1 MNTQILD
8 NFLQEVKTLPRM
20 FYNTVENFGQRPALK
35 YKVDGTYVTMTY
47 TEFAGIVEIMAN
59 GLLSLG
65 LKKGDRVCLMAHTS
79 AQWAWADFSI
89 LNSGGVTVTAYPT
102 LPADEVEYL
111 LGHSE
116 FRFMYVGNEEIL
128 LRIRSVVEKNPIVEK
143 IIVLDD
149 AFQNETNKIISINT
163 LKNLGKKYAGANPGF
178 YEKNWQSLEGSDP
191 SSIIYTS
198 GTTGSF
204 LKGSLLTHVDMIGS
218 LTRSLKHM
226 IIGGTNCTYED
237 TAFSLL
243 PLSHIWERNN
253 SYFAMIAVGGCIGF
267 AEKPTTLLQDIA
279 EIKPTWVLLVPRLW
293 DRIFNGLKGA
303 LTSTP
308 EAKANFD
315 WAMEV
320 GRKVLKHRTK
330 PNGAVDLTADPT
342 EGLDDDLKADFLKA
356 KASVFDVY
364 YNILGGRLKVAYSGG
379 GMLPPDLHEAFLSI
393 NFPLL
398 NGWGLTETAAGINH
412 GYPNATK
419 IGWLSKMVPG
429 VEAKLDDDGEILVK
443 GIGVITKYYKNPE
456 EDAISF
462 TPDGWFRTGDIGEFD
477 DEGFLRIVDRKKYII
492 VLDTGKNVAP
502 ARIESRFVNN
512 PVVEQIIVVGN
523 DRKYLTGIIVP
534 GYDYILYLM
543 RERGVSFD
551 ESKLVY
557 ENINGMNTCVQ
568 VGPDVANHPMVREL
582 VDIEIEKVNSGLDG
596 YERIKKYII
605 LPHKFT
611 ETNGML
617 TPTLKIK
624 NRVVFVKYAVEIQAM
639 YK

>member
-1 MNTQILD
+1 MSTKMLD
-8 NFLQEVKTLPRM
+8 DFLAQVKTLPRM
-20 FYNTVENFGQRPALK
+20 FHNTVDNFGDRTALK
-35 YKVDGTYVTMTY
+35 YKVNGVFVTMTY
-47 TEFAGIVEIMAN
+47 DEFAKTVETMAN
-59 GLLSLG
+59 GLLALG

-102 LPADEVEYL
+102 LPADDVEYL
-111 LGHSE
+111 LDHSE
-116 FRFMYVGNEEIL
+116 FKFMYIGNEEIL
-128 LRIRSVVEKNPIVEK
+128 SRIKPIVENNPKIDK
-143 IIVLDD
+143 IIILDED
-149 AFQNETNKIISINT
+149 FRSGNDKIIGLAA
-163 LKNLGKKYAGANPGF
+163 LKKLGQEFAAANPDV
-178 YEKNWQSLEGSDP
+178 YTSNWQSLKGNDP

-198 GTTGSF
+198 GTTGAF
-204 LKGSLLTHVDMIGS
+204 LKGSLLTHEDMVGS

-226 IIGGTNCTYED
+226 INGGTNCTFED

-267 AEKPTTLLQDIA
+267 AEKPTTLLQDIG

-293 DRIFNGLKGA
+293 DRIYNGLKGM

-308 EAKANFD
+308 EGKEAFD
-315 WAMEV
+315 WAIEV
-320 GRKVLKHRTK
+320 GKKVLKHRTG

-342 EGLDDDLKADFLKA
+342 AGLDEQLKADFLKA
-356 KASVFDVY
+356 KATIFDVY
-364 YNILGGRLKVAYSGG
+364 YNALGGSLRVAYSGG
-379 GMLPPDLHEAFLSI
+379 GMLPPDLHEAYLTI

-429 VEAKLDDDGEILVK
+429 VEAKLDEDGEVLVK
-443 GIGVITKYYKNPE
+443 GIGIISKYYKNPE
-456 EDAISF
+456 EDAVSF

-477 DEGFLRIVDRKKYII
+477 EEGFLRIVDRKKYII

-512 PVVEQIIVVGN
+512 PIVEQIIIVGN
-523 DRKYLTGIIVP
+523 DRKYLTAVVVP
-534 GYDYILYLM
+534 GYDYILHLM
-543 RERGVSFD
+543 RERGLAID
-551 ESKLVY
+551 DSKL
-557 ENINGMNTCVQ
+557 EFADINGMNTCIQ
-568 VGPDVANHPMVREL
+568 VGADVAQHPLVREL
-582 VDIEIEKVNSGLDG
+582 VDAEIEKVNSGLDD
-596 YERIKKYII
+596 YEKIKKYIV
-605 LPHKFT
+605 LPGKFT
-611 ETNGML
+611 EFNGML

-624 NRVVFVKYAVEIQAM
+624 NRVVLDKYAGEIEELYQ
-639 YK
+639 

>member
-1 MNTQILD
+1 MDTKMLD
-8 NFLQEVKTLPRM
+8 NFLEQVKTLPRM
-20 FYNTVENFGQRPALK
+20 FYNTVENFGARPALK
-35 YKVDGTYVTMTY
+35 YKVNGTYVTMTY
-47 TEFAGIVEIMAN
+47 NEFADIVEIMAN
-59 GLLSLG
+59 GLISSG
-65 LKKGDRVCLMAHTS
+65 LEKGDRVCLMAHTS

-102 LPADEVEYL
+102 LPADDVEYL
-111 LGHSE
+111 LNHSE
-116 FRFMYVGNEEIL
+116 FKFMYVGNEEIL
-128 LRIRSVVEKNPIVEK
+128 NRIKPVVENSPIVKK

-149 AFQNETNKIISINT
+149 AFQNENGKIISLNT
-163 LKNLGKKYAGANPGF
+163 LKNAGKKFAGANPGF
-178 YEKNWQSLEGSDP
+178 YTENWQSLKGSDP

-204 LKGSLLTHVDMIGS
+204 LKGSLLTHEDMIGS

-267 AEKPTTLLQDIA
+267 AEKPTTLLQDIG
-279 EIKPTWVLLVPRLW
+279 EIKPTWVLFVPRLW

-303 LTSTP
+303 LTSSPQGRETF
-308 EAKANFD
+308 E
-315 WAMEV
+315 WALEV
-320 GRKVLKHRTK
+320 GRKVLKHRTGT
-330 PNGAVDLTADPT
+330 NGAVDLTADPT
-342 EGLDDDLKADFLKA
+342 EGLDEELKADFLKA
-356 KASVFDVY
+356 KAAVFDVY
-364 YNILGGRLKVAYSGG
+364 YNALGGRLKVAYSGG

-429 VEAKLDDDGEILVK
+429 VEAKLDEDGEILVK
-443 GIGVITKYYKNPE
+443 GIGIITRYFKNPE
-456 EDAISF
+456 EDAVSF
-462 TPDGWFRTGDIGEFD
+462 TPEGWFRTGDIGEFD

-512 PVVEQIIVVGN
+512 PVVEQIIVIGN
-523 DRKYLTGIIVP
+523 DRKFLTAVVVP

-543 RERGVSFD
+543 RERGISIDDSQLEFAD
-551 ESKLVY
+551 
-557 ENINGMNTCVQ
+557 INGINTCVH
-568 VGPDVANHPMVREL
+568 VSKDVANHPLVREL
-582 VDIEIEKVNSGLDG
+582 VDAEIEKVNSDMDD
-596 YERIKKYII
+596 YEKIKKYII
-605 LPHKFT
+605 LPGKFT
-611 ETNGML
+611 EENGML

-624 NRVVFVKYAVEIQAM
+624 NRVVLEKYADEIEAM

>member
-1 MNTQILD
+1 MDTKMLD
-8 NFLQEVKTLPRM
+8 TFLEQVKTLPRM
-20 FYNTVENFGQRPALK
+20 FYNTVENFGDRPALK
-35 YKVDGTYVTMTY
+35 YKVNGTYVTMTY
-47 TEFAGIVEIMAN
+47 NEFADKVQAMAN
-59 GLLSLG
+59 GLLGLG
-65 LKKGDRVCLMAHTS
+65 LAKGDRVCLMAHTS
-79 AQWAWADFSI
+79 AQWARADFSI

-102 LPADEVEYL
+102 LPADDVEYL
-111 LGHSE
+111 LDHSG

-128 LRIRSVVEKNPIVEK
+128 SRIRSVVEQSSNIEK
-143 IIVLDD
+143 IIVLDE
-149 AFQNETNKIISINT
+149 AFDNETEKIINLKT
-163 LKNLGKKYAGANPGF
+163 LEDLGKKFAAANPDR
-178 YEKNWQSLEGSDP
+178 YTQNWQSLQGSDP

-204 LKGSLLTHVDMIGS
+204 LKGSLLTHEDMIGS

-226 IIGGTNCTYED
+226 IIGGTNCNYED

-267 AEKPTTLLQDIA
+267 AEKPTTLLQDIG

-293 DRIFNGLKGA
+293 DRIFNGLKGL

-308 EAKANFD
+308 EGREKFE
-315 WAMEV
+315 WAMAV
-320 GRKVLKHRTK
+320 GKKVLQHRTG
-330 PNGAVDLTADPT
+330 PNGAIDLTADPT
-342 EGLDDDLKADFLKA
+342 IGLDNELKEDFLKA
-356 KASVFDVY
+356 KAEIYDVY
-364 YNILGGRLKVAYSGG
+364 YNALGGRLRVAYSGG
-379 GMLPPDLHEAFLSI
+379 GMLPPDLHEAFLTI

-429 VEAKLDDDGEILVK
+429 VEAKLDEDGEILVR
-443 GIGVITKYYKNPE
+443 GIGIITKYYNNPE
-456 EDAISF
+456 EDEISF

-523 DRKYLTGIIVP
+523 DRKFLTAVVVP

-543 RERGVSFD
+543 RERGIAID
-551 ESKLVY
+551 ESKL
-557 ENINGMNTCVQ
+557 EFANINGMDTCVH
-568 VGPDVANHPMVREL
+568 VGADVADHPLVREL
-582 VDIEIEKVNSGLDG
+582 VDAEIAKVNSELDD

-605 LPHKFT
+605 LPGKFT
-611 ETNGML
+611 EDNGML

-624 NRVVFVKYAVEIQAM
+624 NRVVLERYAREINAL
-639 YK
+639 YD